1 GPVVGAAMGT
11 LLCGFSDARLNN
23 EQKQNSQANGIKG
36 GKNLRRLIGDGASV
50 EDPHGE
56 TRTRIRPDQLQQ
68 WLFRRRNRMG
78 KGGNS
83 AGSVLPASCRQNQ
96 TKRDRTICR
105 QDAGST
111 LRVASKHR
119 ETVTRSRTT
128 LVK

>member
-1 GPVVGAAMGT
+1 RKCAWARTLPCRSGEVSSSCLSRMTFFSYSCASFGWPVIGPAMST
-11 LLCGFSDARLNN
+11 IFFGFSAARLNN
-23 EQKQNSQANGIKG
+23 EQKQNSKANGIKG

-83 AGSVLPASCRQNQ
+83 AGSVLPASC
-96 TKRDRTICR
+96 
-105 QDAGST
+105 
-111 LRVASKHR
+111 
-119 ETVTRSRTT
+119 
-128 LVK
+128 